1 MHWDWEGFALMLA
14 CHFYLFVFLFVLGW
28 RWMDGWVWGGV
39 LSSMRCPALRPADCS
54 SGLSCS
60 ASALSTRARHA
71 RKRPDA
77 GAWPPCRMTTTWP
90 RYREECEQSYATCA
104 YTHDC
109 HMIEQEGR
117 RLGSG
122 NGAFAGDSFPRPP
135 HSGGPGELQTASE
148 GREAPASGIK
158 ASRERQREKRH
169 GDSERHSGREEKRH
183 HRSERHLRDRDPSP
197 PPPPPPEQPEQ
208 PKQAAPTLGSNT
220 VNLGNNSAADCVDCA
235 AAQAQ
240 VQLQAQAAHIQ
251 TLPNGQPGMEVIES
265 INPGKDSSY
274 IACERWPITNC

>member
-1 MHWDWEGFALMLA
+1 
-14 CHFYLFVFLFVLGW
+14 
-28 RWMDGWVWGGV
+28 
-39 LSSMRCPALRPADCS
+39 
-54 SGLSCS
+54 
-60 ASALSTRARHA
+60 
-71 RKRPDA
+71 
-77 GAWPPCRMTTTWP
+77 MTTTWP

-109 HMIEQEGR
+109 GQHMIEQEGR

-135 HSGGPGELQTASE
+135 HSGAPGELPASE
-148 GREAPASGIK
+148 GPPASSSGK

-169 GDSERHSGREEKRH
+169 GEGERHGREEKRRE
-183 HRSERHLRDRDPSP
+183 HRSERHLRTAIDPSP

-208 PKQAAPTLGSNT
+208 PKQAAPTLQGSNI
-220 VNLGNNSAADCVDCA
+220 VNLPSTAADCVDCA

-251 TLPNGQPGMEVIES
+251 ALPNGQPGMEVIES
-265 INPGKDSSY
+265 INPGNDNSKCRRKKLSQKLSKARELN
-274 IACERWPITNC
+274 ICVAPL